1 LAADGIFTA
10 IGIWG
15 GTYGVAI
22 SMIYFTVDVA
32 FEKDGKGGWE
42 RLFQPVK
49 EVYQQMVNAFCR
61 LNDPSTW
68 ANYILNF
75 Y

>member
-1 LAADGIFTA
+1 
-10 IGIWG
+10 
-15 GTYGVAI
+15 
-22 SMIYFTVDVA
+22 MIYFTVDVA
-32 FEKDGKGGWE
+32 FEKDGKGGWG

-49 EVYQQMVNAFCR
+49 EVYQQMVNVFCR